1 MECLFKSAERSIGRL
16 DELGVAGACV
26 TCGAMS
32 QVASA
37 SITSSVCFDGR
48 PHCGAMAFTNL
59 RSTKGV
65 PYGGGTSGPPTR
77 RSPAVDAWQTV
88 TITLAVLMGTSALGE
103 GLS

>member
-48 PHCGAMAFTNL
+48 PHCGAMACTNL
-59 RSTKGV
+59 RST
-65 PYGGGTSGPPTR
+65 
-77 RSPAVDAWQTV
+77 VDAWQTV
-88 TITLAVLMGTSALGE
+88 TITLAVLMGTPALCE